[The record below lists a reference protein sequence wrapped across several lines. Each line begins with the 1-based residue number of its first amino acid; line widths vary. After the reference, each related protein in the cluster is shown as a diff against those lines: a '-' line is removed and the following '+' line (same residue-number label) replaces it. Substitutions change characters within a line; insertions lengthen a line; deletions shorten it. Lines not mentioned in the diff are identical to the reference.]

1 MLLNIFTEFDITTD
15 WKWILLA
22 VGIVIAIIVIIVMLK
37 KHFKTM
43 LFLVFL
49 IGFAFLFYWANSK
62 FAFSFSEDMACKEIV
77 RCFDSDDYT
86 SENHGDFTFYYRKT
100 KDDNGQYISDS
111 SDCFAVKKF
120 WFTYHENSPMMN
132 GSQAQTI
139 LGVNYFLLYK
149 FYKAEDNLY
158 ILQIDAKTTTYI
170 TGSLGYIFPSVKAQA
185 NDKDV
190 PLTKV
195 DGSLYTY
202 TATCL
207 PDKLIVGSVTFDLKE
222 AK

>member
-77 RCFDSDDYT
+77 RGFDSDDYT

-139 LGVNYFLLYK
+139 LGVNYFY
-149 FYKAEDNLY
+149 Y
-158 ILQIDAKTTTYI
+158 INFIKLKI
-170 TGSLGYIFPSVKAQA
+170 IFIFFK
-185 NDKDV
+185 
-190 PLTKV
+190 
-195 DGSLYTY
+195 
-202 TATCL
+202 
-207 PDKLIVGSVTFDLKE
+207 
-222 AK
+222 

>member
-77 RCFDSDDYT
+77 RGFDSDDYT

-120 WFTYHENSPMMN
+120 WFTYHDNSPMMN

-158 ILQIDAKTTTYI
+158 ILQRRY
-170 TGSLGYIFPSVKAQA
+170 
-185 NDKDV
+185 
-190 PLTKV
+190 
-195 DGSLYTY
+195 
-202 TATCL
+202 
-207 PDKLIVGSVTFDLKE
+207 E
-222 AK
+222 